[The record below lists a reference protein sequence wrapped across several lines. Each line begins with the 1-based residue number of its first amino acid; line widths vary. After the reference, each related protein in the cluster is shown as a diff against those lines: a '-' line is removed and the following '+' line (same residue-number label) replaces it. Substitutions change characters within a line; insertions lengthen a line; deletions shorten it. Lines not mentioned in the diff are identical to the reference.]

1 MISFLFFFILVA
13 FLFIAELIPVIFCLF
28 NFRIK
33 KKQEWL
39 PVSILIPVR
48 NEEKI
53 IEKVIKNWLDT
64 DYPEKEIIFCDHS
77 SDNTPLIIKKWSE
90 KYPFIKYLRTD
101 TGSKLGNVL
110 MGARGAKYSLV
121 LINDADK
128 YPRKDSVKIAV
139 PFLVDGIGAVFG
151 KTVPAE
157 TKTIF
162 QVFTSYELMQKYIDQ
177 KFYSNIDSVP
187 YLSLCNCII
196 RKKDLIDIAPQ
207 QLIADDVYLA
217 VKLREKNLRCIFFP
231 EIEGVEE
238 FAGNLADLARKRFR
252 VSQGTSE
259 IAMAGYLGT
268 MFNGKFGNFGK
279 LVVPLRQLY
288 FLGINFALVSFLIV
302 LMAEKLFGIIGY
314 LTVIEMMVGLYLILF
329 FIYFIRVLAMPLI
342 IKYNNNKF
350 IFASFFYPFYYIIF
364 FRLISSFSLIYYL
377 FKKHSKTSYWR

>member
-1 MISFLFFFILVA
+1 MISLIFFFILAV

-28 NFRIK
+28 NFRTK
-33 KKQEWL
+33 KRQELL
-39 PVSILIPVR
+39 PVSVLIPVR

-53 IEKVIKNWLDT
+53 IEKVIKVWMDI

-110 MGARGAKYSLV
+110 LGAKTAKYPLV

-128 YPRKDSVKIAV
+128 FPRKDSVKVAV
-139 PFLVDGIGAVFG
+139 SLLSRDIGAVFG

-162 QVFTSYELMQKYIDQ
+162 QIFTSFELMQKYIDQ
-177 KFYSNIDSVP
+177 KFYSSIDSTP

-196 RKKDLIDIAPQ
+196 RKKDLADIAPQ

-217 VKLREKNLRCIFFP
+217 VKLREKNLKCIFFP
-231 EIEGVEE
+231 EIEGTEE

-259 IAMAGYLGT
+259 IATTGYLGT
-268 MFNGKFGNFGK
+268 MFNDKFGNFGK

-288 FLGINFALVSFLIV
+288 FLGINFALIAFLVALIT
-302 LMAEKLFGIIGY
+302 EKLLGLIGWP
-314 LTVIEMMVGLYLILF
+314 LVINLLAELYLFLF
-329 FIYFIRVLAMPLI
+329 VIYFIRVLLMSFV
-342 IKYNNNKF
+342 IKYSNNKF
-350 IFASFFYPFYYIIF
+350 IFASILYPFYYIIF